1 MCRENFARE
10 KEKAFPPTARGEDK
24 KSLRGTTR
32 ISRRKAGHSFAPIT
46 VCCRDGLQKPLTRPA
61 PKGNASSRNR
71 AAFSLWHALS
81 VGFAYLDLAA
91 FFIAFLTFHSIAH
104 LFEKCKFFPQVVAAR
119 SQKKLSCPRRIK
131 SDLFTNCDC
140 IRWNFLLYCY
150 NVAMKSARRAPAAA
164 V

>member
-24 KSLRGTTR
+24 KASAVPPAFPAAKRDTP
-32 ISRRKAGHSFAPIT
+32 FAPIT
-46 VCCRDGLQKPLTRPA
+46 VCCRDELPKPLTRPA

-91 FFIAFLTFHSIAH
+91 FFIAFFTFHSIAH

-119 SQKKLSCPRRIK
+119 SQKNLSCPRRIK